1 MLRSDSLDS
10 VELVFKP
17 YDFTNLMSGHFY
29 VFFIGSVKRWE
40 SNNKHLI
47 LYAVCMSVYGMCV
60 CVCVCVCVYTLPP
73 WRLLPIA
80 RSLDGYGSAMSC
92 CEYYSRCFCQ
102 VPSFPFLNMSCFT
115 SEGKTPARRKLKR
128 KWYDTRFPEKMVYI
142 YTGYK
147 SPNWQVTKRY

>member
-60 CVCVCVCVYTLPP
+60 CVCVCVCLYSSTVEASSDCKISWWVRISNVML
-73 WRLLPIA
+73 WVLFQVLLP
-80 RSLDGYGSAMSC
+80 S
-92 CEYYSRCFCQ
+92 
-102 VPSFPFLNMSCFT
+102 SFISISKYVMFHLRRQNSSSP
-115 SEGKTPARRKLKR
+115 KTE
-128 KWYDTRFPEKMVYI
+128 EKMIWYKVSRKDGI
-142 YTGYK
+142 YLY
-147 SPNWQVTKRY
+147 RI

>member
-47 LYAVCMSVYGMCV
+47 LYAVCMSVYGVCV
-60 CVCVCVCVYTLPP
+60 CVCVCVCVFILFHRGDV
-73 WRLLPIA
+73 WDILK
-80 RSLDGYGSAMSC
+80 GYGSTMLSS
-92 CEYYSRCFCQ
+92 EYHPRCFCQ
-102 VPSFPFLNMSCFT
+102 VPSSSFVNVSYFT
-115 SEGKTPARRKLKR
+115 SEDNTPACRKLER
-128 KWYDTRFPEKMVYI
+128 
-142 YTGYK
+142 
-147 SPNWQVTKRY
+147 KRYYIWLSWKGNIYWYRI